1 MNPEPRTYKPEPK
14 TTTAGAM
21 YTTFTEKRLASLAAN
36 VIYEAL
42 NTYHARYKGITQ
54 RAKLRFKNRDWQN
67 MQRDAAER
75 LSLYKDVVDQ
85 IENRIKYLLVGRFR
99 NKPIWKQVKATYTKL
114 IAGNDDWELA
124 ETFFNS
130 ITRRIF
136 ATVGVDINIEFVDT
150 VFDSPPDHDAA
161 AVCRTYPAHESTAEL
176 VEQIL
181 TDFPLLAPYQNA
193 AHDAAQVAAKIE
205 SHLQNLETSAII
217 DRIEMVR
224 NVFYRGMGAYLIG
237 RIYAE
242 SQFVPLAIALLHQ
255 PDGIV
260 VDAVL
265 LDENDISILFSF
277 TRSYFHVV
285 VDRPYV
291 LITFLRSILPHKR
304 IAELYISMGF
314 TKHGK
319 TEIYR
324 ELLDHLMV
332 CHEDRF
338 DISPGKPGMVM
349 IVFNMPDYDLVFKLI
364 RDRFEEPKNTT
375 RREVMEKYDLVF
387 RHDRAGRLVDAQSF
401 EHLKFDAC
409 CFSEKLLAELKQ
421 EAGST
426 VHIENEN
433 IIVNHAYVERRVTP
447 LDIFLEQ
454 AEETEARKIVI
465 DWGNTVKDLAVS
477 NIFPGDILLKNFGVT
492 RHGRVV
498 FYDYDELCPLTSC
511 NIRKLPESAGYDDE
525 MAAEPWFYVDENDVF
540 PQEFRNF
547 LGLSGP
553 LREVFLQHHADLFE
567 VDFWLRAQQAIQA
580 GNLPHIFP
588 YARSCRIERLS

>member
-1 MNPEPRTYKPEPK
+1 
-14 TTTAGAM
+14 M
-21 YTTFTEKRLASLAAN
+21 YSTLTEKRIATLAAN
-36 VIYEAL
+36 VIFEAL

-54 RAKLRFKNRDWQN
+54 RAKLRFKNRDWQS

-75 LSLYKDVVDQ
+75 LSLYKDVVDH
-85 IENRIKYLLVGRFR
+85 IERRIKYLLGGRAQ
-99 NKPIWKQVKATYTKL
+99 NKQVWEHIKAIYSGM

-136 ATVGVDINIEFVDT
+136 ATVGVDIKIEFVNTD
-150 VFDSPPDHDAA
+150 FDSPPNQFSAPVYH
-161 AVCRTYPAHESTAEL
+161 TYAGQESTADL
-176 VEQIL
+176 IEQIL
-181 TDFPLLAPYQNA
+181 IGCPLMVPFQNA
-193 AHDAAQVAAKIE
+193 AHDAAQVAAKID
-205 SHLQNLETSAII
+205 SRLQDLATSGTI

-242 SQFVPLAIALLHQ
+242 SQMVPLAIALLHL
-255 PDGIV
+255 PDGII

-265 LDENDISILFSF
+265 LDEDDVSILFSF

-285 VDRPYV
+285 VDRPYD
-291 LITFLRSILPHKR
+291 LINFLRSILPRKR
-304 IAELYISMGF
+304 IAELYIAIGF

-324 ELLDHLMV
+324 ELLDHLLV
-332 CHEDRF
+332 CYEDRF

-375 RREVMEKYDLVF
+375 RRKVMEKYDLVF

-409 CFSEKLLAELKQ
+409 CFSEQLLAELEQ

-426 VHIENEN
+426 VHIKNDHL
-433 IIVNHAYVERRVTP
+433 IVNHAYVERRVTP
-447 LDIFLEQ
+447 LDVFLARADEL
-454 AEETEARKIVI
+454 AARKIVI
-465 DWGNTVKDLAVS
+465 DWGHTIKDLAVS

-525 MAAEPWFYVDENDVF
+525 MASEPWFFVDENDVF

-547 LGLSGP
+547 LGLPEP
-553 LREVFLQHHADLFE
+553 LQEVFLQHHADLFE

-588 YARSCRIERLS
+588 YARSCRIERLLV

>member
-1 MNPEPRTYKPEPK
+1 
-14 TTTAGAM
+14 M
-21 YTTFTEKRLASLAAN
+21 YSTLTEKRIATLAAN

-54 RAKLRFKNRDWQN
+54 RAKLRFKNRDWQS

-75 LSLYKDVVDQ
+75 LSLYKDVVDH
-85 IENRIKYLLVGRFR
+85 IERRIKYLLGGRAQ
-99 NKPIWKQVKATYTKL
+99 NKQVWEHIKAIYSGM

-136 ATVGVDINIEFVDT
+136 ATVGVDIKIEFVNTD
-150 VFDSPPDHDAA
+150 FDSPPNQFSAP
-161 AVCRTYPAHESTAEL
+161 VYYTYAGQESTADL
-176 VEQIL
+176 IEQIL
-181 TDFPLLAPYQNA
+181 IGCPLMVPFQNA
-193 AHDAAQVAAKIE
+193 AHDAAQVAAKID
-205 SHLQNLETSAII
+205 SRLQDLATSGTI

-242 SQFVPLAIALLHQ
+242 SQLVPLAIALLHL

-265 LDENDISILFSF
+265 LDEDDVSILFSF

-285 VDRPYV
+285 VDRPYD
-291 LITFLRSILPHKR
+291 LINFLRSILPRKR
-304 IAELYISMGF
+304 IAELYIAIGF

-324 ELLDHLMV
+324 ELLDHLLV
-332 CHEDRF
+332 CYEDRF

-375 RREVMEKYDLVF
+375 RRKVMEKYDLVF

-409 CFSEKLLAELKQ
+409 CFSEQLLAELKQ
-421 EAGST
+421 QAGST
-426 VHIENEN
+426 VHIKNDHL
-433 IIVNHAYVERRVTP
+433 IVNHAYVERRVTP
-447 LDIFLEQ
+447 LDVFLARADEL
-454 AEETEARKIVI
+454 AARKIVI
-465 DWGNTVKDLAVS
+465 DWGHTIKDLAVS

-525 MAAEPWFYVDENDVF
+525 MASEPWFFVDENDVF

-547 LGLSGP
+547 LGLPEP
-553 LREVFLQHHADLFE
+553 LQEVFLQHHADLFE

-588 YARSCRIERLS
+588 YAHSCRIERLSE

>member
-1 MNPEPRTYKPEPK
+1 
-14 TTTAGAM
+14 M
-21 YTTFTEKRLASLAAN
+21 YTTLTEKRIATLAAS
-36 VIYEAL
+36 VIHEAL

-54 RAKLRFKNRDWQN
+54 RARLRFKNRDWQR
-67 MQRDAAER
+67 MRRDAAER
-75 LSLYKDVVDQ
+75 LRLYTDVVDH
-85 IENRIKYLLVGRFR
+85 IERRLKYLLVGRVQ
-99 NKPIWKQVKATYTKL
+99 NKQVWQHIKTVYSQM
-114 IAGNDDWELA
+114 IAGNHDWELA

-130 ITRRIF
+130 ISRRIF
-136 ATVGVDINIEFVDT
+136 ATVGVDRKIEFVNTD
-150 VFDSPPDHDAA
+150 FDSPPNHCAEAVFHAYAGPEATAELISQVLTDYPLLAPFQNAARDAA
-161 AVCRTYPAHESTAEL
+161 AV
-176 VEQIL
+176 
-181 TDFPLLAPYQNA
+181 A
-193 AHDAAQVAAKIE
+193 ANIQRHLHDQGF
-205 SHLQNLETSAII
+205 SGII

-237 RIYAE
+237 RIHAQ
-242 SQFVPLAIALLHQ
+242 SQLVPLAIALLH
-255 PDGIV
+255 PPGGIV

-265 LDENDISILFSF
+265 LDEDDVSILFGF

-285 VDRPYV
+285 VDRPYDLV
-291 LITFLRSILPHKR
+291 GFLKSILPRKR
-304 IAELYISMGF
+304 IAELYIAIGF

-364 RDRFEEPKNTT
+364 RDRFPEPKNTT

-387 RHDRAGRLVDAQSF
+387 NHDRAGRLVDAQSF
-401 EHLKFDAC
+401 EHLKFDTC
-409 CFSEKLLAELKQ
+409 CFSERLLAELKQ
-421 EAGST
+421 EAGSS
-426 VHIENEN
+426 VRIEDEK
-433 IIVNHAYVERRVTP
+433 IIVSHAYVERRVTP
-447 LDIFLEQ
+447 LDVFLEQ
-454 AEETEARKIVI
+454 AEETAARKIVT
-465 DWGNTVKDLAVS
+465 DWGNTIKDLAVS

-511 NIRKLPESAGYDDE
+511 NIRKLPEPAAYEDE
-525 MAAEPWFYVDENDVF
+525 MASEPWFYVDINDVF

-547 LGLSGP
+547 LGLPDP

-567 VDFWLRAQQAIQA
+567 VDFWLRAQQAIRA
-580 GNLPHIFP
+580 GNLPHIYP
-588 YARSCRIERLS
+588 YAPSCRIGRK